1 MSKTLDNALREVV
14 GTVSESGGVLTGAI
28 IERGD
33 PGGVAGGHYLKLA
46 DGTLI
51 CWATDMPLTYS
62 SAGFVYGTW
71 TYPEPF
77 IAEPVVTHQPVA
89 NSSALTYRDFA
100 VCTADNIGPLSAG
113 LSISSDDDSTGFTS
127 GDIVT
132 VHVLAIGRWF

>member
-1 MSKTLDNALREVV
+1 MSKTLDNALREIV
-14 GTVSESGGVLTGAI
+14 GTVSQVGGVPTGAI

-33 PGGVAGGHYLKLA
+33 PGGVVGEHYLKLA

-51 CWATDMPLTYS
+51 CWATDMLLTYTSAARCS
-62 SAGFVYGTW
+62 STW

-89 NSSALTYRDFA
+89 NSSSLAYRDFA
-100 VCTADNIGPLSAG
+100 ACTADNIGTLSAG
-113 LSISSDDDSTGFTS
+113 LSISSDASSDGFTV

-132 VHVLAIGRWF
+132 VHAMAIGRWF